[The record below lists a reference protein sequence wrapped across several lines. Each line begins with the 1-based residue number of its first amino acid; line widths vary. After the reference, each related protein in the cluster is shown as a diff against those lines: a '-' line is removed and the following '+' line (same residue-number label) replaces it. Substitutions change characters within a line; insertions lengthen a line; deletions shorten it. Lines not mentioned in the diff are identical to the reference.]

1 MSSTSAF
8 VTVAAAEGTPLEQ
21 DTVMVTVLAV
31 VMNTT
36 RAALAGPRIT
46 LAAWKPCWGL
56 QDSRKAPAVAH
67 RATTVPPD
75 EVRTVPPV
83 ALALPAPPVP
93 PVPLVPP
100 ALSVPAVLSVP
111 PWDRGRGEVN
121 GCADWLACA
130 WLITDTVGCWLGEP
144 VMPSPSSDTT
154 SRPPAVAAAAPRSHA
169 PVAITVRVPMPPR
182 VAEAM
187 LSAGKARLKENG
199 GRQPAIAG
207 FGTRNGAH
215 R

>member
-1 MSSTSAF
+1 LSSTSAF
-8 VTVAAAEGTPLEQ
+8 ATVVAAEGTPPEQ

-31 VMNTT
+31 VVNTT

-46 LAAWKPCWGL
+46 LPAWKPCWGL

-67 RATTVPPD
+67 RATTEPPD
-75 EVRTVPPV
+75 EARTVPPF
-83 ALALPAPPVP
+83 ALVPPAPPVP
-93 PVPLVPP
+93 LAPLVRPV
-100 ALSVPAVLSVP
+100 LSVPAVLSVP
-111 PWDRGRGEVN
+111 PSDGGRGEDN
-121 GCADWLACA
+121 GCAAWPACA
-130 WLITDTVGCWLGEP
+130 WLIADTVGCWLGEP

-154 SRPPAVAAAAPRSHA
+154 SRLPAVAAAAPRSHA
-169 PVAITVRVPMPPR
+169 PVAITVRVRMPPR
-182 VAEAM
+182 VVEAT

-199 GRQPAIAG
+199 GRQPAITG